1 MGTGKM
7 KEINISLLS
16 TRDYKNPGAGV
27 AETPLRIPERE
38 GTGFRLP
45 PHPKLH
51 PFSELESDQGLPFCL
66 KNERPSPD
74 PVD

>member
-1 MGTGKM
+1 MGVRKNNTLMGTGKM

-45 PHPKLH
+45 PPTPNYT
-51 PFSELESDQGLPFCL
+51 PF
-66 KNERPSPD
+66 PD
-74 PVD
+74 WKVTRDFRSA